1 MLTRGW
7 WGRQAHTAHE
17 PNWATATPAKVARM
31 AKDFMFAEVVVVVV
45 VVCEERLEEV
55 EDARVVEA
63 GAGDRI

>member
-1 MLTRGW
+1 MLALLTRGW

-31 AKDFMFAEVVVVVV
+31 AKDFMFAEVVVV
-45 VVCEERLEEV
+45 CEERLEEV